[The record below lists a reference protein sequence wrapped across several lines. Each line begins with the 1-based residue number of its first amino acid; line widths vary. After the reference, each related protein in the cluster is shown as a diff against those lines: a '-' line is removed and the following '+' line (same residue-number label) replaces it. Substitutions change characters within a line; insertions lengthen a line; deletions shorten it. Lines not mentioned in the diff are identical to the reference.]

1 MPPILQ
7 LLFALLAHLCH
18 PTSHATITILDPG
31 HAKSYKQQQKEKKMS
46 EDLLFKD
53 QINNAKKVGNQA
65 KETVQQT
72 YTYRG
77 LKKVISNKDK
87 AALALD
93 AGVATIVTALII

>member
-1 MPPILQ
+1 MTLIKPIGENRMSNEQQ
-7 LLFALLAHLCH
+7 L
-18 PTSHATITILDPG
+18 D
-31 HAKSYKQQQKEKKMS
+31 
-46 EDLLFKD
+46 LFKD